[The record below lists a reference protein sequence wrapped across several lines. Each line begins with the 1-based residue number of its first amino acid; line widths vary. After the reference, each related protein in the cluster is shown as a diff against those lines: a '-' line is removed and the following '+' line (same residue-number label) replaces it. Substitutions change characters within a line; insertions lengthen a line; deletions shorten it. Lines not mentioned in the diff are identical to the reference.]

1 MPRTTKRAAPGASGT
16 PETTIRAASQHDVAA
31 MRAILA
37 AHDEDGPV
45 AEGEVDIIGPYLL
58 HLLRRHRAFVTER
71 DGEVIAFGAVVDAGI
86 ATMLS
91 DLFLRPDLLGQGIG
105 RPLLA
110 ALFEGSVA
118 RATFASRDPRAIPLY
133 VRAGMTPLWTS
144 FYVEGTA
151 EQLPPLDPG
160 LTTWDATPEELALLE
175 EAWTGAARPS
185 DHEYFARQ
193 PAADAFLIEDEEG
206 PVAFGYARAK
216 QASATRQLD
225 RLLVRPGA
233 DPVAPI
239 TAGLARAARKG
250 LLRACVPGPNPIL
263 PLLLEQGFHIVDSDQ
278 FLASA
283 PDLVDPARMLPNPGL
298 L

>member
-1 MPRTTKRAAPGASGT
+1 MPRATKRANTPADAPAAA
-16 PETTIRAASQHDVAA
+16 IRAATQHDLPAI
-31 MRAILA
+31 RSILA
-37 AHDEDGPV
+37 AHDSDGSI
-45 AEGEVDIIGPYLL
+45 GESGVDIIGPYLL
-58 HLLRRHRAFVTER
+58 HLLRRHRVLVTER
-71 DGEVIAFGAVVDAGI
+71 TGAVVAFGAVADTGA

-91 DLFLRPDLLGQGIG
+91 DLFVRPDLLGQGLG

-118 RATFASRDPRAIPLY
+118 RATFASADPRAIPLY
-133 VRAGMTPLWTS
+133 VRAGMTPLWTN
-144 FYVEGTA
+144 FFVEGIA
-151 EQLPPLDPG
+151 GQLLPLDPG

-175 EAWTGAARPS
+175 EAWMGAARPS
-185 DHEYFARQ
+185 DHDYFARQ
-193 PAADAFLIEDEEG
+193 SAADAFLIEDEEG

-216 QASATRQLD
+216 QNSATRQLD

-239 TAGLARAARKG
+239 AAGLARAARKG
-250 LLRACVPGPNPIL
+250 RVRACVFGPNPVL
-263 PLLLEQGFHIVDSDQ
+263 PVLLERGFRIVDSDQ